1 MKKLSLLLALLATNS
16 ALAALPSPCSVTVPS
31 YGCNFVVGLTGLYW
45 RPSVGHLDYVQ
56 ELNFNDAIGDL
67 PNSHFKE
74 VNHRY
79 DWGYKAMV
87 GYLFPCTGL
96 ELELTYTNY
105 DHHQRDFVHAEL
117 GDFLVP
123 TLGDFDFATTVPV
136 GPVVIDA
143 INLPAVSIAAGFT
156 PPPTLISFTFGP
168 LTVDIPDLVLF
179 AATDID
185 VPGVLP
191 TFASATA
198 RLDHNALD
206 FDLKQ
211 HVNVGC
217 YGDLNWFAGI
227 RYAHLDHKLDATYLS
242 DVNIPLTFVSEGEIV
257 VAITEPDAGDFEVTS
272 GDVTF
277 GVFSILTTFEL
288 TVDATLN
295 VDLASN
301 FRQIINQQSRFEG
314 LGPRLGFG
322 GTYGFANGLG
332 IVGEVSASL
341 LAGTVKNDLRE
352 RFVIDTTGTVT
363 VANITAEGE
372 VGSTAIAGEDPEL
385 TIVAVASP
393 IAVNDFVLTTPV
405 IDPQTATFERHFHQ
419 DHDPRIVPNIDLK
432 LGLSFTG
439 NFNCSKSKYRVEA
452 GYLASHYFNAQDR
465 LTAVVTD
472 WNVTHV
478 YDTSFE
484 GPYLSLVLAL

>member
-123 TLGDFDFATTVPV
+123 TLGDFDFVTSVPV
-136 GPVVIDA
+136 GPVVIEA
-143 INLPAVSIAAGFT
+143 INLPAVEIDTTFE
-156 PPPTLISFTFGP
+156 PTITNVNFTFGP
-168 LTVDIPDLVLF
+168 LTVDIPDLVIF
-179 AATDID
+179 AATDIAIPP
-185 VPGVLP
+185 VRP

-211 HVNVGC
+211 HINVGC
-217 YGDLNWFAGI
+217 YGDLNWSAGV

-257 VAITEPDAGDFEVTS
+257 ISLAEPDAGEFTIDFADS
-272 GDVTF
+272 PSIGTF
-277 GVFSILTTFEL
+277 ANPTTFAL
-288 TVDATLN
+288 TYDATLN
-295 VDLASN
+295 IDLATN

-314 LGPRLGFG
+314 LGPRLGLG

-332 IVGEVSASL
+332 IVGEVSTSL

-352 RFVIDTTGTVT
+352 RFVVDTTGTVT
-363 VANITAEGE
+363 VANINATGTVEATTTVLESTLTA
-372 VGSTAIAGEDPEL
+372 T
-385 TIVAVASP
+385 ASP
-393 IAVNDFVLTTPV
+393 IAVNDFVLATPV